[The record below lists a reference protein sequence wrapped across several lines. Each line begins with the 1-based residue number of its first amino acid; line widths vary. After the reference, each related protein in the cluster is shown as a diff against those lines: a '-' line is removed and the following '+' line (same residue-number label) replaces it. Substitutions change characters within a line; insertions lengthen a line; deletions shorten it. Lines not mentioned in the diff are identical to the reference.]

1 MERDALWRRV
11 VEAKYGNEW
20 GGWYT
25 KFVSGVY
32 GVSL

>member
-20 GGWYT
+20 VVGAQNLCQVCT
-25 KFVSGVY
+25 V
-32 GVSL
+32 